1 MTNLIVQAAS
11 PPALAKNARTGHPLF
26 RNGKEEHGKLG
37 HPPVPHLDLEQD
49 IASGIHEARTML
61 PQAKAFSAGAPD
73 AV

>member
-37 HPPVPHLDLEQD
+37 HPPVPASITDT
-49 IASGIHEARTML
+49 IAVNRSMDGAGLLALKLARIQVLMRL
-61 PQAKAFSAGAPD
+61 
-73 AV
+73 